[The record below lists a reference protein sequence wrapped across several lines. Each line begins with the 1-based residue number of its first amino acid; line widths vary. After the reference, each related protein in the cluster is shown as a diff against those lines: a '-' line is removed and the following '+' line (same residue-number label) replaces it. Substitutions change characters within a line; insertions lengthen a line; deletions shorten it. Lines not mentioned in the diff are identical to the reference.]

1 MPINRRSRVVS
12 VDFWRGIALAT
23 IFIDHVPGNVL
34 EHYTQRNFGF
44 SDAAEVFVLLAG
56 VAAAFA
62 YLRHFEAGERA
73 HQTLRVWLRA
83 FTLYRAH
90 IVVLMIC
97 GAIVAYASQATE
109 DTRIIEMMQFDQIA
123 KDPVPSIIG
132 IATLMFQPSSQ
143 NILPLYVALLSVAPL
158 LILLVRRDPRLALAV
173 SGTVYVAA
181 QIFHLTLPS
190 YPLPEAWY
198 FNPLTWQFLF
208 TLGLVAGASIV
219 LDRPLRL
226 PFERGLI
233 VASILYVGVS
243 AVVIAGGF
251 VGTYDFSPL
260 PQFLWEQDKT
270 NLSLPRLTHIVAL
283 AFLVS
288 RLPVETWI
296 RDRAL
301 SKPLILLGQHS
312 LPVFSLGIILS
323 IVAQLL
329 RVVYGGG
336 VEFGIFLIFL
346 GLALQIGLA
355 WVLEWQKD
363 GLSRKSSSADPV
375 AARG

>member
-1 MPINRRSRVVS
+1 MPISRPSRIVS
-12 VDFWRGIALAT
+12 IDFWRGVALAT

-34 EHYTQRNFGF
+34 DRYTQRNFGF

-56 VAAAFA
+56 VAASFA

-109 DTRIIEMMQFDQIA
+109 DARIIEMMQFDQIT

-132 IATLMFQPSSQ
+132 IASLMFQPSSQ
-143 NILPLYVALLSVAPL
+143 NILPLYVALLSVAPI

-173 SGTVYVAA
+173 SGTLYVAA

-198 FNPLTWQFLF
+198 FNPLAWQFLF
-208 TLGLVAGASIV
+208 TLGLVGGASIV

-226 PFERGLI
+226 PFERGLM
-233 VASILYVGVS
+233 VASIVYLALS
-243 AVVIAGGF
+243 AIVIRGGF
-251 VGTYDFSPL
+251 VGTYDVSPL
-260 PQFLWEQDKT
+260 PRFLWEQDKT
-270 NLSLPRLTHIVAL
+270 NLSLPRLAHIAAL
-283 AFLVS
+283 AFVVS

-296 RDRAL
+296 RRHAA
-301 SKPLILLGQHS
+301 SKALILLGQHS

-323 IVAQLL
+323 LVAQLL

-336 VEFGIFLIFL
+336 VEFGMFLIFL
-346 GLALQIGLA
+346 GLGLQFGLA
-355 WVLEWQKD
+355 WILEWQKS
-363 GLSRKSSSADPV
+363 GLPRKGASGAP
-375 AARG
+375 AAAQG